1 MLNEFKFIFKNKMLV
16 VSLIAIS
23 LISLLYVALFVGSMW
38 DPYDKTENLKIS
50 VVNHDEKAT
59 LNNKDITIGDDL
71 VDKLKDNDKFD
82 FQVVSEKEANKQL
95 NRGESVGTII
105 VPKNASSNATTI
117 LDENPKKINLETK
130 VNPGSSYTGSQ
141 SANSAINTV
150 TEFIKDNI
158 RSNYLSELFASA
170 KKSQSGYQDTSEA
183 LGQMSD
189 AETELID
196 GNQQVTDGIQQM
208 APMVGQP
215 AQKLLSG
222 NQQVTDGLKELQAN
236 NDELKSKIDDAVS
249 QQNNVS
255 FESENEKALNDVTKV
270 KENNPTNADEYGATI
285 VPYMASVSLFVGAL
299 SFSAIYPLRKT
310 IDKSTTSVRQA
321 LGKFALYIVQ
331 GALSALFMSSWV
343 LFVFNMSVGNVWK
356 FILVGLLW
364 AIAAITIT
372 SFLTLFLDRI
382 GLFISMILL
391 ILQLSASE
399 GMFPIELSATFYRWI
414 HPFSPMSYAIQGYRE
429 AIFTNAGHFDF
440 GFVVALLIGIIV
452 VMMILQYLVLLWFN
466 KRDKLPLSIEFK

>member
-1 MLNEFKFIFKNKMLV
+1 MLNEFRFIFRNKMLLI
-16 VSLIAIS
+16 SLIAIS

-71 VDKLKDNDKFD
+71 VDKLKDNNNFK
-82 FQVVSEKEANKQL
+82 FQVVSEKEADKQL

-105 VPKNASSNATTI
+105 VPKNASANATTI

-141 SANSAINTV
+141 VANSAINTV
-150 TEFIKDNI
+150 TTTIKDNI
-158 RSNYLSELFASA
+158 RSNYLNELFATA
-170 KKSQSGYQDTSEA
+170 KDSQSGYQDTSDA

-189 AETELID
+189 AENQLID
-196 GNQQVTDGIQQM
+196 GNQQVTDGIQQLL
-208 APMVGQP
+208 PMIGQP
-215 AQKLLSG
+215 AQELLTG
-222 NQQVTDGLKELQAN
+222 NQQVTDGLQQLQEN
-236 NDELKSKIDDAVS
+236 NNQLKAQIDDAVS
-249 QQNNVS
+249 QQSNVS

-270 KENNPTNADEYGATI
+270 KENNPTNADQYGATI
-285 VPYMASVSLFVGAL
+285 VPYMASVSLFVVAL

-310 IDKSTTSVRQA
+310 ISKDTSATRQV

-331 GALSALFMSSWV
+331 GALAALFMSSWV

-364 AIAAITIT
+364 GVAAITIT
-372 SFLTLFLDRI
+372 SLLMLFLDRI

-399 GMFPIELSATFYRWI
+399 GMFPIELSSTFYRWI

-440 GFVVALLIGIIV
+440 GFVVALLITLIIV
-452 VMMILQYLVLLWFN
+452 MMLLQYLVLIWFN
-466 KRDKLPLSIEFK
+466 RRDKLPFSIKFK